1 MYNYK
6 CKLNKALKE
15 RMIIMNKLETLNE
28 ELAAMRAKVKNAY
41 ITGDFARYDLY
52 KEQVDEIKRAI
63 FELKNN

>member
-1 MYNYK
+1 
-6 CKLNKALKE
+6 
-15 RMIIMNKLETLNE
+15 MNKLETLNE

>member
-1 MYNYK
+1 
-6 CKLNKALKE
+6 
-15 RMIIMNKLETLNE
+15 MNKLETLNE

-41 ITGDFARYDLY
+41 ATGDFARYDLY